1 MNKLNESNIK
11 SELEGID
18 WSSMG
23 SDNGTLK
30 SLPDSM
36 EEEIGKA
43 SLSEDTRLKN
53 EIAAEMLAKPELK
66 AKRRSLSNS
75 LEVINTLG
83 YSDKGSFI
91 DITQDTLIDAVA
103 KGVVTV
109 ITSADKEREGYVIVK
124 EKNGEIIGGCLR
136 KSANANKFEV
146 PVQKKP
152 DGTFYADE
160 AATKKRAATKR
171 RSAKT
176 KVKEKK
182 GAKYRNLKSVSKL
195 VGYVVRNCGDKP
207 LTLQT
212 QYCTKDE
219 NGKYVAGDTVLVT
232 LQPGETM
239 PISKK
244 FLAINS
250 SSIEFSG
257 KFANGIIVSSNK
269 KAKGTSEEILNR
281 YFFKFSAEAGL
292 DIHGEDVKIPIAV
305 KENGPEGEEWVI
317 KDEYLPVFGTLM
329 NKKVSS
335 SSIRGIKADMCL
347 DPQAALAKRL
357 RDVLESTEVL

>member
-1 MNKLNESNIK
+1 MNNKMNKSLKE
-11 SELEGID
+11 ELQSVD

-23 SDNGTLK
+23 LQDG
-30 SLPDSM
+30 SLSM
-36 EEEIGKA
+36 ADGFEEELGKQ
-43 SLSEDTRLKN
+43 SVSEDTKLRN

-66 AKRRSLSNS
+66 AQRRSLSNS
-75 LEVINTLG
+75 LEIINTLG

-91 DITQDTLIDAVA
+91 DITQDTLVDAVA
-103 KGVVTV
+103 KGIVTV
-109 ITSADKEREGYVIVK
+109 ITNSEANKDKEGYVVVK
-124 EKNGEIIGGCLR
+124 DKNGDIIGGCL
-136 KSANANKFEV
+136 KKTSSANKFEV
-146 PVQKKP
+146 PIQKKP
-152 DGTFYADE
+152 DGTFYEDE
-160 AATKKRAATKR
+160 SASKKK
-171 RSAKT
+171 SAKAKKST
-176 KVKEKK
+176 KAKKEKK
-182 GAKYRNLKSVSKL
+182 GSKYRNLKSVSKL
-195 VGYVVRNCGDKP
+195 VGYIVRNCGEQPIQLK
-207 LTLQT
+207 T

-219 NGKYVAGDTVLVT
+219 TGKYIAGETVVVT

-269 KAKGTSEEILNR
+269 KAKGTPEEILNR

-292 DIHGEDVKIPIAV
+292 DIHGEDVKIPIATKV
-305 KENGPEGEEWVI
+305 SGPDGDEWVI

-329 NKKVSS
+329 NKRVNS
-335 SSIRGIKADMCL
+335 SSIRGIKADMSL
-347 DPQAALAKRL
+347 DSQDALAKRL

>member
-1 MNKLNESNIK
+1 MNKLNQVK
-11 SELEGID
+11 SDLENVEWGSVGI
-18 WSSMG
+18 
-23 SDNGTLK
+23 SDGLLK
-30 SLPDSM
+30 PMSDAM

-43 SLSEDTRLKN
+43 SVSDDTRLKN
-53 EIAAEMLAKPELK
+53 EIAAEMLARPELK
-66 AKRRSLSNS
+66 ARRRSLSNS

-103 KGVVTV
+103 KGIVTV
-109 ITSADKEREGYVIVK
+109 MTNSDKDKEGYVIVK
-124 EKNGEIIGGCLR
+124 EKNGDIIGGCL
-136 KSANANKFEV
+136 KKTANANKFEV
-146 PVQKKP
+146 PVQKRP
-152 DGTFYADE
+152 DGTFYEDE
-160 AATKKRAATKR
+160 SASKKRAERAK
-171 RSAKT
+171 RSAKSKT
-176 KVKEKK
+176 KEKK

-207 LTLQT
+207 LNLET

-219 NGKYVAGDTVLVT
+219 TGKYVAGETVVVT
-232 LQPGETM
+232 LEPGETM

-292 DIHGEDVKIPIAV
+292 DIHGEDVKIPIATKV
-305 KENGPEGEEWVI
+305 SGPDGDEWVI

-347 DPQAALAKRL
+347 DPQDALAKRL
-357 RDVLESTEVL
+357 RDVLENTEVL